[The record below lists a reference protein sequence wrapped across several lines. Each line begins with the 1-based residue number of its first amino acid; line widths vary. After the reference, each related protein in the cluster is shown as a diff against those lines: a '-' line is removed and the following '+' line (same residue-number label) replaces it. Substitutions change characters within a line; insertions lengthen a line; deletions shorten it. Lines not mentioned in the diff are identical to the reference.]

1 MIKDYHYI
9 HTIPSVVLDNTI
21 IFLNITFQINGIC
34 KNENENNLKNNY
46 NPITTQVIHCYFK
59 LE

>member
-1 MIKDYHYI
+1 VIKDSHYI

-21 IFLNITFQINGIC
+21 IVLNITIQINGIC
-34 KNENENNLKNNY
+34 KNENKNNLKNNT
-46 NPITTQVIHCYFK
+46 NPITTQVIRCYFK